1 MPVDEWGWSN
11 SDARGEENA
20 RLEANI
26 QELISNIPI
35 DCVPVMRADDYI
47 NFDDFLQTEEVVI
60 NEKAIIKEILQS
72 SGSKDDADSD
82 VEVEKIPHA
91 VVLEQCKLL
100 LQYVEQQD
108 PVTFVQEPDLP
119 RLQSLLRRIQ
129 GETTKTKQQKQ
140 LTDFF

>member
-1 MPVDEWGWSN
+1 MPVDEWGWSY

-35 DCVPVMRADDYI
+35 NCVPVMTADDYI
-47 NFDDFLQTEEVVI
+47 NFDDLLQTKEVVI
-60 NEKAIIKEILQS
+60 DEEAIIEEILQS
-72 SGSKDDADSD
+72 SDSEDDADSD
-82 VEVEKIPHA
+82 VKVKKIFHA
-91 VVLEQCKLL
+91 IMLEQCKLL